1 MEQTSEKNSEIDLL
15 ELIQKIWKSRKSIL
29 YIVAIFFVLGVIVAL
44 LSPKEYTATTIMIP
58 QSSDGKSGG
67 SLGGLAAM
75 AGISLGGGA
84 SEGIS
89 VSVYPNI
96 VKSIPFKQKLVQTP
110 LKFENIDSEIS
121 YKKYNDEYV
130 KPSILSIILK
140 YTIGLPSLLF
150 SNKEEQVT
158 DNQGNNNNLVQI
170 SNKEKVAL
178 NAVDKQ
184 LFLSIK
190 DKEGIIMLSYSMPE
204 ALPAAQM
211 LQNAQKLL
219 QEAITE
225 FKVQKA
231 TEEFEFI
238 KERYKEAEKDFKE
251 KQFALAQFQDRNR
264 DLFGSLP
271 QTRLQQL
278 QTDFNL
284 AFSVYSE
291 LAKQLET
298 KRIKVKEDQPVFT
311 IIEPVSVPN
320 EPSKPNRL
328 FTVVTFLFLGLAI
341 GVARVFVKDFI
352 ENFKNKKPI

>member
-1 MEQTSEKNSEIDLL
+1 MEQTSERNSEIDLL

-184 LFLSIK
+184 LSLSIK

-328 FTVVTFLFLGLAI
+328 FTVITFLFSGLAI

>member
-184 LFLSIK
+184 LSLSIK